1 MNKLYI
7 IKKRILAIVGND
19 RVQKIIHNEKSR
31 IVLSMCVL
39 SCVFLLAAFASAGHS
54 QKEDVS
60 SGNLTEMSS
69 EASAQGVVEAAAET
83 LVEPAED
90 NKAVEVFPD
99 HINLHAGFSRIK
111 LETGETG
118 DTIASL
124 AGGDPESIQADR
136 YLEPSYVG
144 VNRYELAGTIWS
156 TMSAFKSMEKKDGTK
171 IPDKYYGLRGEQICA
186 LLGNWEQESGLDPTA
201 VESVMYEPW
210 TLGSTKQAA
219 IANDFLTDYYWG
231 TNEKSGYF
239 EKYPN
244 IFKAGIGLAQWTD
257 TYASVNIQY
266 YDDES
271 SEETSRTN
279 RSNED
284 TDEDRDIITGD
295 ISIDEDTS
303 EIISA
308 RDEILDEEDI
318 IEDEYEE
325 EVAEAESSS
334 GRRYTYSSNGRNT
347 RLMKYARLHGLDFYN
362 GVNKKAA
369 VWDCDNW
376 IRSGADTKG
385 TWCDPLVQIAYTL
398 DTKNGDPRASWI
410 HAWAETGGKTWNGDR
425 GVNLAWLEDR
435 ELEGWTWD
443 NAFSVENGWD
453 PAKFYVADDIV
464 KFDIDDDSLNAV
476 GDNTGNTDDFRT
488 MDVHLTGGGS
498 TDGYYSTPNDE
509 YVASVMYDEWSWESG
524 KALSTSGSV
533 WDRSS
538 LAEARP
544 AGINAARELALEYA
558 EKSAGVAWHGR
569 IDNEHGTLGNDP
581 GWNDYSRACG
591 HDYICENNPSVIFI
605 NENGI
610 GMDGPY
616 QHYGVVKDEVTY
628 DEMGGENHNYEY
640 GWIMDADPV
649 AEANSRAIQQYK
661 RTFKY
666 IYRYHLY
673 RYMTMYYTAQ
683 FLAEFEGVPG
693 KALEQRQINAL
704 RWFQMWWDSG
714 KSEPNVYASEVSDF
728 YKVKPE
734 YAQSIMDNLQQ

>member
-1 MNKLYI
+1 MNRLYI
-7 IKKRILAIVGND
+7 IKKRILGVVLHE
-19 RVQKIIHNEKSR
+19 RVQKVIRNEKCLIALSLL
-31 IVLSMCVL
+31 VLSA
-39 SCVFLLAAFASAGHS
+39 VFFMAARPVNIHKGADEISS
-54 QKEDVS
+54 ED
-60 SGNLTEMSS
+60 LTEVSE
-69 EASAQGVVEAAAET
+69 EASAEGVTAAAVET
-83 LVEPAED
+83 LTEPDEDAEP
-90 NKAVEVFPD
+90 VRVFPD
-99 HINLHAGFSRIK
+99 HINLHTGFSRIK

-118 DTIASL
+118 DTIAVL
-124 AGGDPESIQADR
+124 AGGDPESVQADR

-156 TMSAFKSMEKKDGTK
+156 TMSAFKAMEKKDGTK

-219 IANDFLTDYYWG
+219 IANDFLTDFYWG

-257 TYASVNIQY
+257 TYASANIQY
-266 YDDES
+266 LDNDVPKEVSRVDE
-271 SEETSRTN
+271 N
-279 RSNED
+279 
-284 TDEDRDIITGD
+284 DEGIYGERDIITGD
-295 ISIDEDTS
+295 RSINEDTS
-303 EIISA
+303 EIMSES
-308 RDEILDEEDI
+308 DEIFDEEDI
-318 IEDEYEE
+318 IEDGYEAE
-325 EVAEAESSS
+325 EVEVESEG
-334 GRRYTYSSNGRNT
+334 GRRYTYTSNGRNT
-347 RLMKYARLHGLDFYN
+347 RLMRYARQHGLDFYN

-398 DTKNGDPRASWI
+398 DTSNGDPRASWI
-410 HAWAETGGKTWNGDR
+410 HTWAETGGKTWSGDR
-425 GVNLAWLEDR
+425 AVSLAWLEDA

-443 NAFSVENGWD
+443 NAFSVEHGWD
-453 PAKFYVADDIV
+453 PAKFYVADDVV
-464 KFDIDDDSLNAV
+464 KFGLDEDTITPV

-488 MDVHLTGGGS
+488 MDVHLTGGGN
-498 TDGYYSTPNDE
+498 TDGYYSTPNDD
-509 YVASVMYDEWSWESG
+509 YVASVMYDEWTWENG

-558 EKSAGVAWHGR
+558 EKSAGIAWHGR
-569 IDNEHGTLGNDP
+569 LDNEHGSLGNNP

-610 GMDGPY
+610 EMDGPY
-616 QHYGVVKDEVTY
+616 QHYGIVKDEVTY

-714 KSEPNVYASEVSDF
+714 KSEPNVYAPEVSDF

-734 YAQSIMDNLQQ
+734 YARSIMENLK